1 MFAKISEFR
10 PPLAAAFNSRERL
23 PSSTPTAAQTAG

>member
-1 MFAKISEFR
+1 LQKSQNSAR
-10 PPLAAAFNSRERL
+10 LAAAFNSRERL